1 MESVLGIDTSSEQ
14 IRSQYLNCQV
24 ASRKWWSTRRRRL
37 SSSQHPNKVR
47 WEAIKIRTWFCF
59 CVSAGLHQD
68 LQREKSA
75 RQSLRSKLRQVRQ
88 SGGGGDPDPWSGH
101 KNSMDPWSGQ
111 KNFIPLF
118 AATYLR
124 QFKREKR
131 LRRKIEEDL
140 ELESKKCSYFEDAI
154 KSLQKWVVRKA
165 DEISSVLTIK

>member
-24 ASRKWWSTRRRRL
+24 ASRKWWSTRLRRL
-37 SSSQHPNKVR
+37 SSSQHPDRVR
-47 WEAIKIRTWFCF
+47 WDAIKIRQSWFCF

-88 SGGGGDPDPWSGH
+88 SGGGGDPDPWSE
-101 KNSMDPWSGQ
+101 Q

-124 QFKREKR
+124 QFEREKR

-165 DEISSVLTIK
+165 DEISSVLTTK

>member
-24 ASRKWWSTRRRRL
+24 ASRKWWSTRQRRL

-47 WEAIKIRTWFCF
+47 WDAIKIRTWFCF

-88 SGGGGDPDPWSGH
+88 SGGGADPDPWSGH
-101 KNSMDPWSGQ
+101 